1 MTVAL
6 TLDWRSFAEVT
17 IVTLVTTVVAV
28 GLFSVGVTALA
39 RARPALDARGT
50 GGQRATP
57 ASHPAALLAA
67 GVCFLAVAAI
77 VVYGLYLV
85 VHK

>member
-6 TLDWRSFAEVT
+6 TLDWGSFAEVSIVT
-17 IVTLVTTVVAV
+17 IVTAVVAV
-28 GLFSVGVTALA
+28 GLFSVGIVALA
-39 RARPALDARGT
+39 RARPALDARAVD
-50 GGQRATP
+50 GQRATP
-57 ASHPAALLAA
+57 ASNPVALLAA

>member
-6 TLDWRSFAEVT
+6 TLDWGSFAEVT
-17 IVTLVTTVVAV
+17 IVTIVTAVVAV
-28 GLFSVGVTALA
+28 GLFSVGIVALA
-39 RARPALDARGT
+39 RARPSLDARAVD
-50 GGQRATP
+50 GQRATP
-57 ASHPAALLAA
+57 ASNPVALLAA